1 MCWVCEIENLKI
13 QKAEKNIRVYKVVT
27 KATKKSCTS
36 PFMKYTY
43 YLKDTPPSLT
53 LRVLIEPHS
62 NFAKIAEGYYS
73 YPSVNFVCDSEALSI
88 DGRLYKAIQCGYHK
102 EKIAVNN
109 SLYLATFIIPAG
121 STYAINEDGV
131 IVSNN
136 IRYTGK
142 YLKL

>member
-1 MCWVCEIENLKI
+1 ME
-13 QKAEKNIRVYKVVT
+13 
-27 KATKKSCTS
+27 
-36 PFMKYTY
+36 YTY
-43 YLKDTPPSLT
+43 YLKDIPPSLT
-53 LRVLIEPHS
+53 LRALIEPHS
-62 NFAKIAEGYYS
+62 NFAKFKEGYYS
-73 YPSVNFVCDSEALSI
+73 YPSVNFVCNSEALSI

>member
-53 LRVLIEPHS
+53 LRVLIEPRS
-62 NFAKIAEGYYS
+62 TYAKITEGYYS
-73 YPSVNFVCDSEALSI
+73 YPSVNFVCNSEALSI

>member
-73 YPSVNFVCDSEALSI
+73 YPSVNFVCNSEALSI

-121 STYAINEDGV
+121 STYFINEEGV
-131 IVSNN
+131 IVSNM
-136 IRYTGK
+136 IGYTGR
-142 YLKL
+142 YIKL

>member
-13 QKAEKNIRVYKVVT
+13 QKAKKNIRVYKVVT

-53 LRVLIEPHS
+53 LRVLIEPRS
-62 NFAKIAEGYYS
+62 TYAKIIEGYYS
-73 YPSVNFVCDSEALSI
+73 YPSVNFVCNSEALSI